1 MLNIEQSGLLG
12 WDGGTAPPSQRKRP
26 DNNCRHKNRVLCPV
40 RWRRVYFRD
49 PSSSGPRMS
58 SSIWNFSPTPLLL
71 RFPKLSQGKVSLIS
85 HPYVTLWIGGLDVNR
100 NEKTGRKLLT
110 FILKCQ
116 TLHKTKLLYQAI
128 FMFALRLVQTLLPY
142 INYTNHALWETLNIN
157 KRVYCNL
164 VVCFL
169 SNKREQTY
177 YLLSFK
183 FMNLRSKKYA
193 WIFII
198 FNNTWKI
205 IQIGNCVIRIWNSLL
220 IWR

>member
-12 WDGGTAPPSQRKRP
+12 WDGGTASPSQRKRP
-26 DNNCRHKNRVLCPV
+26 DNNCRHKNRFLCPV

-58 SSIWNFSPTPLLL
+58 SSIWNFPPTPLLL

-85 HPYVTLWIGGLDVNR
+85 HPYVSLWIGGLDVNR
-100 NEKTGRKLLT
+100 NEKTGRKLLS

-116 TLHKTKLLYQAI
+116 TLHKTKLLYQAV

-142 INYTNHALWETLNIN
+142 INYTNHALWKTLNIN
-157 KRVYCNL
+157 KRVDCNL

-169 SNKREQTY
+169 CNKREQTV
-177 YLLSFK
+177 
-183 FMNLRSKKYA
+183 NLYCHLNL
-193 WIFII
+193 W
-198 FNNTWKI
+198 T
-205 IQIGNCVIRIWNSLL
+205 
-220 IWR
+220 